1 MLGEG
6 LSQLKGD
13 DYLYQFHIP
22 KVLTSAT
29 DDLKNNKMEILGEEA
44 HHIANVLRLKEGAIV
59 GLFDGIGNKATG
71 VLIDVDHDRILVEL
85 HKEKMANTEPPIE
98 VTLYQSL
105 PKKEKLELII
115 QKATELGV
123 KNIVPIIT
131 RRTIVHIDNQ
141 KVKKKVE
148 RWNKIAQEAC
158 KQSGRAYIP
167 KVSEPISYKSIFS
180 QLNSQLILIP
190 YEAEEKRGLR
200 QVLKSFKT
208 SIPKSV
214 GFFIGPEGGWDKDEI
229 QMALDNGVHPVT
241 LGPRIL
247 RTETA
252 SLAVLTMILY
262 ELGDLGG

>member
-1 MLGEG
+1 MW
-6 LSQLKGD
+6 QPKGD
-13 DYLYQFHIP
+13 DYLYQFRIP
-22 KVLTSAT
+22 KGIKIINGGLSESK
-29 DDLKNNKMEILGEEA
+29 LEILGKEA
-44 HHIANVLRLKEGAIV
+44 HHIANVLRLKEGTVV
-59 GLFDGIGNKATG
+59 GLFDGFGYKAAG
-71 VLIDVDHDRILVEL
+71 ILLDVTNERVLVEL
-85 HKEKMANTEPPIE
+85 THDKVANTEPLVE

-105 PKKEKLELII
+105 PKKDKLELII

-131 RRTIVHIDNQ
+131 KRTIVHIDNE
-141 KVKKKVE
+141 KARKKME

-167 KVSEPISYKSIFS
+167 QISEPISFKTMLCGIKAEF
-180 QLNSQLILIP
+180 NIIP
-190 YEAEEKRGLR
+190 YESEDKKGLR
-200 QVLKSFKT
+200 QVLRSFKA
-208 SIPKSV
+208 SMPKSV
-214 GFFIGPEGGWDKDEI
+214 GIFIGPEGGWDKDEV
-229 QMALDNGVHPVT
+229 QMAANHGIIPVT

>member
-1 MLGEG
+1 M
-6 LSQLKGD
+6 
-13 DYLYQFHIP
+13 YQFLIANTL
-22 KVLTSAT
+22 KIAT
-29 DDLKNNKMEILGEEA
+29 DDLKNNIVEILGEEA
-44 HHIANVLRLKEGAIV
+44 HHIANVLRLKEGTKV
-59 GLFDGIGNKATG
+59 GLFDGLGNKATG
-71 VLIDVDHDRILVEL
+71 LLLDVKRDRIIVEL
-85 HKEKMANTEPPIE
+85 NKEKIFCTEPHID

-105 PKKEKLELII
+105 PKKDKFELII

-131 RRTIVHIDNQ
+131 RRTIVHMDNE
-141 KVKKKVE
+141 KALKKVE
-148 RWNKIAQEAC
+148 RWNKIAGEAC

-167 KVSEPISYKSIFS
+167 RVNEPTSFKNILSGLKS
-180 QLNSQLILIP
+180 QLTLIP
-190 YEAEEKRGLR
+190 YEAEGKTSLR

-208 SIPKSV
+208 QMPNRV
-214 GFFIGPEGGWDKDEI
+214 GFLIGPEGGWDKEEV
-229 QMALDNGVHPVT
+229 QMALDNGAHPVT